1 MHNKNGLKMQ
11 YKSGPKGQA
20 VRWHTNVQKLNMLN
34 FKNNFNPKQ
43 PAMPGCPAY
52 KMGYQTLSL

>member
-1 MHNKNGLKMQ
+1 MQ

-52 KMGYQTLSL
+52 QMGYQTLSL